1 MELMKKLGKKQLT
14 LSLLEPL
21 GSVPLKLSDWQLML
35 KNGGCEL
42 EYTFD
47 GSEEHTGVPALLKRL
62 GEMGIEFRDL
72 NTRQSS
78 LEDIFVDLVSDR
90 K

>member
-1 MELMKKLGKKQLT
+1 MNQAHDVVAEHLQQGF
-14 LSLLEPL
+14 
-21 GSVPLKLSDWQLML
+21 VALSDWRLAP
-35 KNGGCEL
+35 KTNGTEL

-47 GSEEHTGVPALLKRL
+47 GNEEHTRVPTLLKRL
-62 GEMGIEFRDL
+62 GELGIEYKDL

-90 K
+90 NDVAA